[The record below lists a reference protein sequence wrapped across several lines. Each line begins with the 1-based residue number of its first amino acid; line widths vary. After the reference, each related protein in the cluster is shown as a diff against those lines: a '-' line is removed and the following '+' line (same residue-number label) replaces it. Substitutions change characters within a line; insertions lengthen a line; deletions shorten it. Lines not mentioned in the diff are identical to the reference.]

1 MLPRL
6 LVCALLGVA
15 NLSAADSAPRL
26 SDYQRESGQLMLK
39 KVRRDIEEH
48 HFDRNLKGVK
58 LDELVAAASARI
70 AQAQSNTE
78 VFRAIVGVTRA
89 FGDSHT
95 RFLPPR
101 WGFGVN
107 YGWLALPAGK
117 GCFIYHVVPGSD
129 AERRGVRIGDQLL
142 AINGAA
148 VSADTLR
155 AWQYLLFAVEPLR
168 SLRLTLVSPGGEP
181 REVEIATKIIERERT
196 LDLRRDFNVLIR
208 ESEDREV
215 RGRNHYEE
223 FDGALVWRL
232 KSFSSDEEITEG
244 LKMIRGHDRLV
255 LDLRG
260 NPGGAVSQVLRVIAV
275 LLGGDSKFGV
285 KRMRDKTEPLVAEL
299 RRETPWKGKL
309 MVLIDRRSASG
320 AEMVAAAV
328 QQNGRGLLL
337 GDRTAG
343 AVQESRAFTE
353 KVGVDQMVFFAV
365 QVATSEI
372 ELEGGRKIE
381 GVGVTPDFLMPLTG
395 ADIAARRDPV
405 LARALKQLGVV
416 RTPEQVGHVC
426 WIFDRREAEVEAA
439 DEN

>member
-1 MLPRL
+1 MLSRL
-6 LVCALLGVA
+6 FVFALLGVA
-15 NLSAADSAPRL
+15 TLSAADSAPRL
-26 SDYQRESGQLMLK
+26 SDYQREAGQIMLK
-39 KVRRDIEEH
+39 TVRRDLEEH

-78 VFRAIVGVTRA
+78 VFRAIAGVTRA

-107 YGWLALPAGK
+107 YGWRALPAGK

-129 AERRGVRIGDQLL
+129 AERRGVRVGDQLL

-148 VSADTLR
+148 VSADTLS

-168 SLRLTLVSPGGEP
+168 SLRLTLVAPGGEP
-181 REVEIATKIIERERT
+181 REVDVATKIIERQRT
-196 LDLRRDFNVLIR
+196 LDLRRDFNVLVR
-208 ESEDREV
+208 EAEDRSV
-215 RGRNHYEE
+215 RGRNLYEE
-223 FDGALVWRL
+223 FDGVLVWRL
-232 KSFSSDEEITEG
+232 KSFYSDEEITEG
-244 LKMIRGHDRLV
+244 LKKMRGHDRLV

-260 NPGGAVSQVLRVIAV
+260 NPGGAVGQVLRVIAV
-275 LLGGDSKFGV
+275 LLGGDATLGV
-285 KRMRDKTEPLVAEL
+285 KRLRDRTEPLVAEL

-309 MVLIDRRSASG
+309 MVLIDRQSASG
-320 AEMVAAAV
+320 AELVAAAV
-328 QQNGRGLLL
+328 QQRGRGLLL
-337 GDRTAG
+337 GDCTAG
-343 AVQESRAFTE
+343 AVQESRALTE
-353 KVGVDQMVFFAV
+353 KVGVDPIVFFGV
-365 QVATSEI
+365 QVAISEV

-381 GVGVTPDFLMPLTG
+381 GVGVTPDFLMPLGG

-416 RTPEQVGHVC
+416 RAPEQVSHVC
-426 WIFDRREAEVEAA
+426 WVFEARKDDPEAEQ
-439 DEN
+439 